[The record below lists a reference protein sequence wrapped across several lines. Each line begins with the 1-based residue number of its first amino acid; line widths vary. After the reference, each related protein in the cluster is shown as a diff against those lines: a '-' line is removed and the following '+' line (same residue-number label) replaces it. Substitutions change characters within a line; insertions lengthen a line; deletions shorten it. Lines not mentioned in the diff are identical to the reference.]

1 DIHFFPTRRSSDL
14 KENDTMLN
22 GKSIVAGFIIG
33 GTISAATALLT
44 APTSGRALRNQ
55 VRSQGMEWKQIIE
68 DIIKDGW
75 KLKNKIEKTS
85 KKDEQQINKL
95 TKKIKK
101 NNNKDRMKIKDQIAQ
116 TSKEGAA
123 LINELTEEMKTSV
136 DEWKNT
142 VEPHQNNIHQY
153 LEEIEASIKDLE
165 EKMNSQNNEA

>member
-1 DIHFFPTRRSSDL
+1 
-14 KENDTMLN
+14 MLN

-44 APTSGRALRNQ
+44 APTSGRVLRNQ

-75 KLKNKIEKTS
+75 KL
-85 KKDEQQINKL
+85 
-95 TKKIKK
+95 
-101 NNNKDRMKIKDQIAQ
+101 KDQIAQ

>member
-75 KLKNKIEKTS
+75 KLK
-85 KKDEQQINKL
+85 
-95 TKKIKK
+95 
-101 NNNKDRMKIKDQIAQ
+101 DQIAQ

-153 LEEIEASIKDLE
+153 L
-165 EKMNSQNNEA
+165 

>member
-1 DIHFFPTRRSSDL
+1 
-14 KENDTMLN
+14 
-22 GKSIVAGFIIG
+22 
-33 GTISAATALLT
+33 SAATALLT

-75 KLKNKIEKTS
+75 KL
-85 KKDEQQINKL
+85 
-95 TKKIKK
+95 
-101 NNNKDRMKIKDQIAQ
+101 KDQIAQ

-153 LEEIEASIKDLE
+153 LAAIEASNTVRE
-165 EKMNSQNNEA
+165 EQMPSYNSGARSTFVQSRLKMRLSIINLLFCWLQMLFTINVYKNYYN